1 MPSPSSPNQ
10 LLAALS
16 ADDLALLAPDLTSV
30 DLALRQRIEEPDQ
43 DIPHAYFVTAGIV
56 SVVARS
62 TGHESIEAGVIGHE
76 GMTGAAI
83 VMANHRSPNETFV
96 QLEGAAQRIDA
107 DKLRAAMT
115 RSTDLTSLLLRYVHV
130 FNTQVA
136 HTALAN
142 GRANIEERLARWLLM
157 VDDRIDG
164 HEANLTHDFIALML
178 GVRRPGVTDALH
190 TLEGKNMI
198 RSTRG
203 AVRIVDRERL
213 QSLAGGTY
221 GVPESEYR
229 RLIG

>member
-1 MPSPSSPNQ
+1 MSSPSPLNR

-62 TGHESIEAGVIGHE
+62 SEHESIEAGLIGCE

-83 VMANHRSPNETFV
+83 VMANHRSPNEAFV
-96 QLEGAAQRIDA
+96 QVEGAAQRIDA
-107 DKLRAAMT
+107 DKLRAAIA
-115 RSTDLTSLLLRYVHV
+115 RSARLNGLLLRYVHV
-130 FNTQVA
+130 FNTQIA

-157 VDDRIDG
+157 IDDRIDG
-164 HEANLTHDFIALML
+164 HEARLTHDFIALML

-190 TLEGKNMI
+190 ALEGKRTI
-198 RSTRG
+198 RSMRG
-203 AVRIVDRERL
+203 SVRILDRERL
-213 QSLAGGTY
+213 QELAGGAY